1 VLGHSP
7 TPQAIH
13 SAYRESQLD
22 ALLEQIPVTNEA
34 NASVMDQRAGL
45 LTASTAWKVGC
56 SGFECQ
62 REVFFDGMAAG
73 YDVVAWPESSKINRM
88 HGDSRDR

>member
-7 TPQAIH
+7 TRQAIH

-22 ALLEQIPVTNEA
+22 ALIEQIPVANEA
-34 NASVMDQRAGL
+34 NTPVMDQGAGL
-45 LTASTAWKVGC
+45 LTAATAWKVGC
-56 SGFECQ
+56 SGFEGQ
-62 REVFFDGMAAG
+62 REVFFDRMAAG

>member
-1 VLGHSP
+1 MLGHSP
-7 TPQAIH
+7 TRQAIH

-22 ALLEQIPVTNEA
+22 ALIEQIPVTNEA

-45 LTASTAWKVGC
+45 LAATTAWKVGC
-56 SGFECQ
+56 SGFEGQ
-62 REVFFDGMAAG
+62 REVFFDRMAAG
-73 YDVVAWPESSKINRM
+73 YNVIAWPERGKINRM

>member
-1 VLGHSP
+1 MLGHSP
-7 TPQAIH
+7 TRQAIH

-22 ALLEQIPVTNEA
+22 ALIKQIPVTNEA
-34 NASVMDQRAGL
+34 NASVMDQGAGL
-45 LTASTAWKVGC
+45 LTATTTWKVGY
-56 SGFECQ
+56 SGLECQ

-88 HGDSRDR
+88 HGDSRGR